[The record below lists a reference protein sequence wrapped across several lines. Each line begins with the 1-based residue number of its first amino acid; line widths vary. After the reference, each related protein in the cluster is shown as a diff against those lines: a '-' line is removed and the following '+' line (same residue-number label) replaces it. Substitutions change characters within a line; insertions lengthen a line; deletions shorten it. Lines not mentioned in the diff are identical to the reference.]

1 MARDN
6 NITVLTSRSPAA
18 AAGTIITYHPL
29 GGNGTLSAEGPKAAL
44 FVGWSWMYEATE
56 SATDNTTDFVIEYGL
71 SATFTSLFTN
81 GNPNGF
87 LDTGAIL
94 TQFINNGNAASSGG
108 AGIDVAVTQTRIPL
122 NTVGN
127 ILRITTVN
135 AGTTS
140 VSATQVS
147 AFLKYV

>member
-6 NITVLTSRSPAA
+6 QINVLTSRSAAA
-18 AAGTIITYHPL
+18 AAGTVVSYFPL

-56 SATDNTTDFVIEYGL
+56 SAADNTTDFVIEYGL
-71 SATFTSLFTN
+71 SATFVALFTN

-94 TQFINNGNAASSGG
+94 TQFINNGNAASSGA

-127 ILRITTVN
+127 IIRITSVN

-147 AFLKYV
+147 ALIKYV